1 MNRAYLQF
9 FLPFWTEH
17 ILGHGPLEP
26 ADLKAAVEELLKP
39 SPPPAYV
46 PPPAYIPPAVPPP
59 PPMPFMLPP
68 PPTPGPYNFFQH
80 HVPYGP
86 PPGLLPPP
94 TAPRP
99 PGAAP
104 PGNTPQNGQQRLP
117 HSGFLGKPI
126 SPLICGKN
134 VGIDVHDTS
143 RLCACTISR
152 AFPGRI
158 HYPFE
163 CPFKYHA
170 QRGSCPGWTSNGTR
184 IPAAWAGE
192 DITPAT
198 QAEWRTMVPS
208 LPVARAAGGQ
218 EAQF

>member
-1 MNRAYLQF
+1 MN
-9 FLPFWTEH
+9 
-17 ILGHGPLEP
+17 
-26 ADLKAAVEELLKP
+26 
-39 SPPPAYV
+39 PPQA
-46 PPPAYIPPAVPPP
+46 
-59 PPMPFMLPP
+59 
-68 PPTPGPYNFFQH
+68 GQN
-80 HVPYGP
+80 
-86 PPGLLPPP
+86 
-94 TAPRP
+94 RP
-99 PGAAP
+99 
-104 PGNTPQNGQQRLP
+104 P

-134 VGIDVHDTS
+134 VGIDVYDTS

-170 QRGSCPGWTSNGTR
+170 QRGSCPGWSSTGTR